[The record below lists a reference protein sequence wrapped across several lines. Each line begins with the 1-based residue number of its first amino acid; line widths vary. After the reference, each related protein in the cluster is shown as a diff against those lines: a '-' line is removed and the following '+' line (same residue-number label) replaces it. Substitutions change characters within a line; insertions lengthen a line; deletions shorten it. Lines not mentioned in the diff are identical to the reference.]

1 MVWKLCLERS
11 LLRSASVT
19 DQDNPHPAD
28 IWVGDDPH
36 QEWNAATDDD
46 HILAHLMESTGDAEK
61 TPVREKESTETEIVI
76 VSTRIASAE
85 TGTDLDQEKRSTERE
100 DKADQTH
107 QESE

>member
-1 MVWKLCLERS
+1 M
-11 LLRSASVT
+11 RSATVT

-46 HILAHLMESTGDAEK
+46 HTLAHLMESTGDAEK
-61 TPVREKESTETEIVI
+61 TQVRKKESTEIGI
-76 VSTRIASAE
+76 VSTRRANVGI
-85 TGTDLDQEKRSTERE
+85 GTDPVQERRSTERE

-107 QESE
+107 QENE